1 MVINSNWSYY
11 IVKTFCEKNV
21 TTSIRKQK
29 LKCIIPCE
37 RVTTAEPNSEHNI
50 IKDWMSLLKRY
61 LNGANF

>member
-21 TTSIRKQK
+21 ATSIRKQK

-37 RVTTAEPNSEHNI
+37 RVTTAEPNS
-50 IKDWMSLLKRY
+50 
-61 LNGANF
+61 